1 LVDAEQVR
9 ERLLRLERLV
19 ERLETV
25 RGRGER
31 AYLADEGI
39 RLQTERALQ
48 VAEQIAI
55 DLAAQLVTE
64 LPVDPPSEYA
74 GLFLALAD
82 AGTLPGVLAARL
94 ADAARQR
101 NLLVHIYM
109 DIDDRKVF
117 ASLERVDDLR
127 AFAAAVAA
135 IADADDGR

>member
-1 LVDAEQVR
+1 MVDAEQVR

-25 RGRGER
+25 RGSGER